1 MLNLT
6 ILISPGHGIKKKKKK
21 EFYTQTVESVSSMK
35 VFVSAMFLLSFAGTF
50 MNPSCI
56 MQHSL
61 HDEVLSPRCTSTQI
75 ILLNTVAFI
84 SDEHMVFI
92 HCRPVLIHLQ

>member
-1 MLNLT
+1 MAL
-6 ILISPGHGIKKKKKK
+6 KKKKKK

-35 VFVSAMFLLSFAGTF
+35 VFVSAMFLLSLAGTF